1 MVSVVGWLEKSLYLL
16 ADLFFVALE
25 DGLIQRERR
34 YIGFDRAFRW
44 KCFFDP
50 REISS
55 KAV

>member
-34 YIGFDRAFRW
+34 YIDRAFRW